1 MYQNFKI
8 IIEYDGTNYHGWQKQ
23 KNDRTVQG
31 EIERV
36 LTKMTVEK
44 VTLTGSGRTDAGV
57 HALCQVANFKCS
69 AKIKPEAFLKG
80 INSLV
85 DKDIVINECTRV
97 DEHFHARYDAKSKIY
112 CYRILNRSS
121 RSALFRKY
129 CWHIPKRLDMKAMN
143 SAINHII
150 GSHNFK
156 AFEGAGSPR
165 YNSVRSVINASL
177 LRRDDDF
184 IIFKIEANGF
194 LRFMVRNI
202 TGTLVDVGLGKIT
215 VDDFIRILISK
226 NRNLAG
232 LTAPPQGLFLKEVK
246 Y

>member
-8 IIEYDGTNYHGWQKQ
+8 LIEYDGTNYHGWQKQ
-23 KNDRTVQG
+23 KSDRTIQG
-31 EIERV
+31 EIERA
-36 LTKMTVEK
+36 LTKMAVEN
-44 VTLTGSGRTDAGV
+44 VAVTGSGRTDAGV

-69 AKIKPEAFLKG
+69 AKIEPEAFLKG

-85 DKDIVINECTRV
+85 DKDIVIKECTRV
-97 DEHFHARYDAKSKIY
+97 DEDFHARYDAKSKIY
-112 CYRILNRSS
+112 YYKILNRSS
-121 RSALFRKY
+121 RSALFKNY
-129 CWHIPKRLDMKAMN
+129 SWHIPKKLDTKAMN
-143 SAINHII
+143 SAIGHII
-150 GSHNFK
+150 GEHNFK

-165 YNSVRSVINASL
+165 YNTVRSVINASI

-215 VDDFIRILISK
+215 TDDFIRILISK
-226 NRNLAG
+226 DRNIAG
-232 LTAPPQGLFLKEVK
+232 ITAPPQGLFLKKVK